1 MKTQSRFGVTIAD
14 QPLVTV
20 NDSNTIDFTASGTSN
35 QTITADVIIDP
46 AVDNIT
52 VATVGGVYTK
62 LIDEVTYAEL
72 AALISGSDLIQ
83 GRQYLITDYR
93 TVHTI
98 PNTVD
103 TNTGTLEPLIVTALS
118 TTDLEPVAYSTTH
131 KDDIVY
137 YDPVNNSKVN
147 GSTKGCIYRRI
158 DTVNNSDIPFDW
170 REVKFRR
177 WQIDVDTVF
186 DIGDTTRSAIEALR
200 TAANPEDAGG
210 SSELD
215 NGNGSLMRILP
226 LVISTMHLPLVKLY
240 EDVKKV
246 SSLTHAHIRSINC
259 CFYYIVFA
267 RQLIYGHPGR
277 KAYQL
282 ANHLFSHTLQSQN
295 VSQSEMRHLSRI
307 LGGAIFTLEQH
318 EIRGSGYVVHSLEAS
333 LWCLLTSNSY
343 EEAVLK
349 AINLGEDTDTT
360 GAITGGIAALYF
372 GFESIPTRWI
382 NVLARK
388 KDIEV
393 LSNNLCSKYI
403 HPIRLTDIPSPDDMP
418 GALEFSHKYFGYLS
432 TIEETSEVSQ
442 EVQRRIEIND
452 TYNLKMV
459 DLGTCLFF
467 YFRMIRHV
475 GDDPDKEWV
484 NTLLGL
490 MKRHIYLLEHAND
503 LISQSSSK

>member
-1 MKTQSRFGVTIAD
+1 MELSNHHIEAILFGIAVGDALGVPVEFKSREFLKENHLSEMHGFGTHHQPKGTWSDDSSLTFCLADSLLDVTFSTRKLAD
-14 QPLVTV
+14 RFINWL
-20 NDSNTIDFTASGTSN
+20 DSGYWTPHG
-35 QTITADVIIDP
+35 
-46 AVDNIT
+46 
-52 VATVGGVYTK
+52 
-62 LIDEVTYAEL
+62 
-72 AALISGSDLIQ
+72 
-83 GRQYLITDYR
+83 
-93 TVHTI
+93 H
-98 PNTVD
+98 
-103 TNTGTLEPLIVTALS
+103 
-118 TTDLEPVAYSTTH
+118 
-131 KDDIVY
+131 
-137 YDPVNNSKVN
+137 
-147 GSTKGCIYRRI
+147 
-158 DTVNNSDIPFDW
+158 
-170 REVKFRR
+170 
-177 WQIDVDTVF
+177 VF
-186 DIGDTTRSAIEALR
+186 DIGNTTRSAIEALR

-452 TYNLKMV
+452 TDNLKMV